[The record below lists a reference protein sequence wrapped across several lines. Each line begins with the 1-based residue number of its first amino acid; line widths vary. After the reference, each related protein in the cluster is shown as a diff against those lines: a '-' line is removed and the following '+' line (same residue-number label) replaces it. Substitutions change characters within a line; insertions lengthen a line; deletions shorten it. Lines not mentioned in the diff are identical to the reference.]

1 MERVRLGGEWMQI
14 HKRTAA
20 NVFLVE
26 DEEGEYLERARR
38 KRRKRRILFYII
50 TIILV
55 SLVTIAAQ
63 SLIQSKDATSVDRT
77 LALRGGVALNAQQL
91 RELVVSEGLIAYWV
105 GDEVGARY
113 ALNVL
118 KDNEIYVRYLPD
130 GNGLDD
136 ARANYRVVGTYFKEN
151 AFASVQ
157 AAGRQLNAVGFT
169 NEDGDAAFYNKSR
182 ITNVY
187 IGLQATDFQ
196 IEIYDPVA
204 NQALVFATGPSL
216 VRRIV

>member
-1 MERVRLGGEWMQI
+1 MEI
-14 HKRTAA
+14 HKRTDA

-38 KRRKRRILFYII
+38 KRRNRRILLYVI
-50 TIILV
+50 TMVLV
-55 SLVTIAAQ
+55 SSIAIAVQ
-63 SLIQSKDATSVDRT
+63 PLLQSKDATPVDRV

-91 RELVVSEGLIAYWV
+91 RELVLSEGLIAYWV
-105 GDEVGARY
+105 GAEAGARY

-118 KDNEIYVRYLPD
+118 KDNEIYVRYLPN
-130 GNGLDD
+130 GNGLND

-157 AAGRQLNAVGFT
+157 AAGRQLNAVSFT
-169 NEDGDAAFYNKSR
+169 NEDGDAVFYNKSR

-187 IGLQATDFQ
+187 VGLQAADFQ

-204 NQALVFATGPSL
+204 NQALVFATGPNL
-216 VRRIV
+216 VRKIV